1 MEILWEYLNFQ
12 KGSKMLKK
20 YLISHK
26 DNRKDYYTV
35 VFNKM
40 VDDGRIINYLDT
52 KKLFWKEIDTL
63 KI

>member
-1 MEILWEYLNFQ
+1 
-12 KGSKMLKK
+12 MLKK

-52 KKLFWKEIDTL
+52 KKLFWKEIDTIKDL
-63 KI
+63 NSMNKIIKDKKFNY

>member
-1 MEILWEYLNFQ
+1 
-12 KGSKMLKK
+12 MLKK

-52 KKLFWKEIDTL
+52 KKLFGRN
-63 KI
+63 